1 MFINLTLEDIEN
13 ILTGYG
19 FEIYM
24 NGPFKY
30 ARKDT
35 IDFSLLKAFKE
46 HLKQKLSLSDTGGN
60 HSHDNK
66 TILDAIEQSFTT
78 TLKSTYDGYASGKE
92 PANTNIQTHVTSAH
106 APSNAQKNSDIT
118 KAEIE
123 AKLTGE
129 ISTHTHAGG
138 GGGLTQPQVMS
149 RISLSI

>member
-1 MFINLTLEDIEN
+1 MIRLNFTLSEIRVILVDYGFNIYMINNIEYAEKDIINLPLIQ
-13 ILTGYG
+13 
-19 FEIYM
+19 
-24 NGPFKY
+24 
-30 ARKDT
+30 
-35 IDFSLLKAFKE
+35 AFRE
-46 HLKQKLSLSDTGGN
+46 HFKQKIASPDAGG

-66 TILDAIEQSFTT
+66 TVLDAIQQSFTT
-78 TLKSTYDGYASGKE
+78 ALKSTYDGYASGKE

-129 ISTHTHAGG
+129 INTHTHPGG
-138 GGGLTQPQVMS
+138 GGGLNQPQVMS